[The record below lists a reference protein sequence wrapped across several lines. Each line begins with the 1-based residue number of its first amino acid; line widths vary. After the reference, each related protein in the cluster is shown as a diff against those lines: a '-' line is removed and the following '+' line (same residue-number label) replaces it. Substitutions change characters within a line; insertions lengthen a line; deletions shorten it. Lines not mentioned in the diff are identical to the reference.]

1 MVSARPTG
9 RAPGVADAWVSLKS
23 MAQEHDRGEPVPT
36 EQQEAVAA
44 HGQGALLVL
53 GAAGS
58 GRTEALARRLSR
70 LVSQGRRPLALSRSA
85 AAANRIRVRAE
96 ETIETS
102 YEELV
107 VHTHPVAAARILRE
121 HATEA
126 EIDPFF
132 ESLSPAERLAM
143 LLDRIDELPLRRHE
157 IRGNPAGLLARI
169 VDRIDALKS
178 AGVTAERF
186 RRWSD
191 EQAGGS
197 VAERDSAARERE
209 FAELY
214 EMHDSML
221 RAAGAMDEVDAVIEL
236 TRLLHERPALAEA
249 VSERF
254 PDLLVDEAEDACP
267 AERALIEALARGAET
282 TVISCDDEQG
292 RAPCGAASAWAR
304 EAFSPAELTLEPS
317 WRYGGDLIDAAHA
330 VVAPAMNRVAPSS
343 NGLRLTEHPRVTPSR
358 EGAAVAR
365 RAAGPPTRVRFWSG
379 INERAEAQAVA
390 RDIEAALAAGDVKME
405 HVCVAVPRGGGRARA
420 IAAALEERRVP
431 YRVTGPGAFFQR
443 PEVRDVIA
451 WLRLLADPTDAAAA
465 VRALSRPPVELRSVD
480 LARCTT
486 IARRR
491 KLDMVSALEAS
502 LESPQIPPEARDRI
516 REFLQL
522 HRAAAR
528 AMGEM
533 RADVF
538 VRRLIERIG
547 FRRHRLFAA
556 HPEAAERLRNL
567 SRLGE
572 LAAAWTRREPTGS
585 NRDFVRYLVAVSEAG
600 VPPLDE
606 PSEPTAD
613 AVRVMSLERAKGLE
627 FSRVYV
633 VGLHAGAVPGVAP
646 PGPPVLPT
654 GVGAGEPSH
663 EDEQRR
669 LLYVAM
675 TRARDEL
682 VLSRPASTEGGDA
695 RPSPFYEDARAVLDA
710 TEQEHGEELFGPAE
724 GLQATYRMIQDEVL
738 EEAWRAGGKLRE
750 PRLDTYVDVTRAVA
764 RFLELVKLAGLIQGS
779 SEEPAADALAA
790 INDLLD
796 HAISPEQRS
805 ALHDSGLD
813 AYLLDE
819 EGAAKRRR
827 ELIEQRDEPS
837 LEAFL
842 PRRGEG
848 LALSATDITLYR
860 TCPLKYKFA
869 RVFGIPQETTI
880 NQRFGIVIHQ
890 VLERFHGHQTA
901 AEGEAEAGTLEHLMA
916 LFAAAWRR
924 SGFGESDDELQF
936 REKAIDALH
945 RYHAREVAS
954 GSHPRWVERKFD
966 FRIGP
971 HHLRGRV
978 DRVDQLPSGGYEL
991 IDYKTGDPK
1000 PVRELESDVQLAIY
1014 RLAAREAWR
1023 LEGAA
1028 GSYWYVLADE
1038 KVAVGGSPDDL
1049 ERVEGVVL
1057 EVGEGILGQDFEPR
1071 PSPEICS
1078 WCDFRL
1084 ICPASEA

>member
-1 MVSARPTG
+1 MAEHR
-9 RAPGVADAWVSLKS
+9 DAEGFALS
-23 MAQEHDRGEPVPT
+23 EG
-36 EQQEAVAA
+36 QEAVVA
-44 HGQGALLVL
+44 HDDGALLVT
-53 GAAGS
+53 GIAGS
-58 GRTEALARRLSR
+58 GRTEALARRLAR
-70 LVSQGRRPLALSRSA
+70 LVGSGERALVLTRSGA
-85 AAANRIRVRAE
+85 TARRIRRRAE
-96 ETIETS
+96 ETIDAAF
-102 YEELV
+102 EELV
-107 VHTHPVAAARILRE
+107 VHTHPAAAARLLRE

-126 EIDPFF
+126 EIDPFL
-132 ESLSPAERLAM
+132 ESLSAPERLAM
-143 LLDRIDELPLRRHE
+143 LLERVDELPLRRHE

-186 RRWSD
+186 REWAEGQQGSTPSD
-191 EQAGGS
+191 RE
-197 VAERDSAARERE
+197 SAARERE
-209 FAELY
+209 FAEIFEL
-214 EMHDSML
+214 HNSML
-221 RAAGAMDEVDAVIEL
+221 REAGAMDDADAVLEL
-236 TRLLHERPALAEA
+236 TRLLGERPALAEA
-249 VSERF
+249 VSDRF
-254 PDLLVDEAEDACP
+254 PHLIVDEAEDACP
-267 AERALIEALARGAET
+267 AERSLIEALVAGARTA
-282 TVISCDDEQG
+282 VISCDDEQA
-292 RAPCGAASAWAR
+292 RAHCAPASAWVRTAL
-304 EAFSPAELTLEPS
+304 APAEIALDPS
-317 WRYGGDLIDAAHA
+317 WRYGGDLLDAAYA
-330 VVAPAMNRVAPSS
+330 VVAPAER
-343 NGLRLTEHPRVTPSR
+343 GTEPP
-358 EGAAVAR
+358 R
-365 RAAGPPTRVRFWSG
+365 RAAGPPTRVRFWCG
-379 INERAEAQAVA
+379 TNERAEAQAVA

-405 HVCVAVPRGGGRARA
+405 EICVAVPPAAGRARA

-431 YRVTGPGAFFQR
+431 YRLTGPGAFFQR

-585 NRDFVRYLVAVSEAG
+585 NRDFVRYLAAISEAG
-600 VPPLDE
+600 LMRGGAGEAEELPVGTMVQ
-606 PSEPTAD
+606 PSEPTAG
-613 AVRVMSLERAKGLE
+613 AVRVMPLERVKGLE
-627 FSRVYV
+627 FARVYV
-633 VGLHAGAVPGVAP
+633 VGLDAGAQ
-646 PGPPVLPT
+646 PGPAPA
-654 GVGAGEPSH
+654 GATQVPPALTAAAPSH
-663 EDEQRR
+663 EDESRR
-669 LLYVAM
+669 LLYGAM
-675 TRARDEL
+675 TRATEEL
-682 VLSRPASTEGGDA
+682 VLSRPAATEAGEA
-695 RPSPFYEDARAVLDA
+695 RPSPFYDDARAVLDSS
-710 TEQEHGEELFGPAE
+710 EQEHGEELFGPAE

-779 SEEPAADALAA
+779 AQEPVADSLAA
-790 INDLLD
+790 INDLLE

-805 ALHDSGLD
+805 ALADSGLD

-827 ELIEQRDEPS
+827 ELIAQRDEPS

-848 LALSATDITLYR
+848 LALSATDIELYR

-890 VLERFHGHQTA
+890 VLERFHGPQSTA
-901 AEGEAEAGTLEHLMA
+901 SSDAPSESDPGSLQRLMG

-936 REKAIDALH
+936 RERAIEALH

-1000 PVRELESDVQLAIY
+1000 PPRELESDVQLAIY

>member
-1 MVSARPTG
+1 MGESRDRV
-9 RAPGVADAWVSLKS
+9 APGLS
-23 MAQEHDRGEPVPT
+23 
-36 EQQEAVAA
+36 EQQERVIDHEA
-44 HGQGALLVL
+44 GTLLVL
-53 GAAGS
+53 GTPGT
-58 GRTEALARRLSR
+58 GRTEALARRLGR
-70 LVSQGRRPLALSRSA
+70 LVAAGERALVLTNSTA
-85 AAANRIRVRAE
+85 ATNRIRARAE
-96 ETIETS
+96 ETIEAPF
-102 YEELV
+102 EELV
-107 VHTHPVAAARILRE
+107 VHPHAAAAARLLRE

-126 EIDPFF
+126 GIDPFF

-143 LLDRIDELPLRRHE
+143 LLERLDELPLRRHE
-157 IRGNPAGLLARI
+157 IKGNPASLLAQI

-186 RRWSD
+186 ARWAD
-191 EQAGGS
+191 ERGGATRS
-197 VAERDSAARERE
+197 QRDSAARERE
-209 FAELY
+209 FAEIY
-214 EMHDSML
+214 ELHDAML
-221 RAAGAMDEVDAVIEL
+221 RSAGAMDAIDGVLEL
-236 TRLLHERPALAEA
+236 TRLLADRPALAEA
-249 VSERF
+249 ISRRL
-254 PDLLVDEAEDACP
+254 PHLLVDEAEDACP
-267 AERALIEALARGAET
+267 AERSLVEALAGGAET
-282 TVISCDDEQG
+282 TVISCDDEQA
-292 RAPCGAASAWAR
+292 RAPCGPASAWAR
-304 EAFSPAELTLEPS
+304 RTLSPQEIALEPA
-317 WRYGGDLIDAAHA
+317 WRYGGDLLDAGHA
-330 VVAPAMNRVAPSS
+330 VVAQAER
-343 NGLRLTEHPRVTPSR
+343 
-358 EGAAVAR
+358 GAELSR
-365 RAAGPPTRVRFWSG
+365 RAAGPSTRVRFWVG
-379 INERAEAQAVA
+379 TNERAEAQAVA
-390 RDIEAALAAGDVKME
+390 RDIETALADGDVKME
-405 HVCVAVPRGGGRARA
+405 EIGVAVPSGGGRARA

-431 YRVTGPGAFFQR
+431 YRLTGPGAFFQR

-528 AMGEM
+528 AMAELK
-533 RADVF
+533 ADVF

-572 LAAAWTRREPTGS
+572 LAAAWSRREPNAS

-600 VPPLDE
+600 VGPVE
-606 PSEPTAD
+606 PSEPMAD
-613 AVRVMSLERAKGLE
+613 AVRVMSLGRTKGLE

-633 VGLHAGAVPGVAP
+633 VGLHAGALPGGSPA
-646 PGPPVLPT
+646 GPPIVPSEVS
-654 GVGAGEPSH
+654 GGAPSH
-663 EDEQRR
+663 EDESRR
-669 LLYVAM
+669 LLYIAM

-682 VLSRPASTEGGDA
+682 VLSRPAATDAGSA

-710 TEQEHGEELFGPAE
+710 GEQEHGEELFGPAE

-779 SEEPAADALAA
+779 TEEPVADSLGA
-790 INDLLD
+790 INDLLE

-805 ALHDSGLD
+805 ALRDSGLD

-827 ELIEQRDEPS
+827 ELIAQRDEPS

-848 LALSATDITLYR
+848 LALSATDIELYR

-890 VLERFHGHQTA
+890 VLERYHAQQA
-901 AEGEAEAGTLEHLMA
+901 SGEADAGSLERLMA

-924 SGFGESDDELQF
+924 AGFGESDDELQF
-936 REKAIDALH
+936 REKAIEALR

-954 GSHPRWVERKFD
+954 GSQPRWVERKFD

-978 DRVDQLPSGGYEL
+978 DRVDQLPGGGYEL

-1000 PVRELESDVQLAIY
+1000 RPRELESDVQLAIY

-1057 EVGEGILGQDFEPR
+1057 EVGEGILGQDFEPK

>member
-1 MVSARPTG
+1 MADESDLG
-9 RAPGVADAWVSLKS
+9 GPGL
-23 MAQEHDRGEPVPT
+23 T
-36 EQQEAVAA
+36 EQQRAVV
-44 HGQGALLVL
+44 HHESGPLLVL

-58 GRTEALARRLSR
+58 GRTEALARRLGR
-70 LVSQGRRPLALSRSA
+70 LVGEGGRPLVLSRSA
-85 AAANRIRVRAE
+85 AAANRIGQRAE
-96 ETIETS
+96 ETIDVP

-126 EIDPFF
+126 GLDPFF

-186 RRWSD
+186 RRWS
-191 EQAGGS
+191 EQLAGGS
-197 VAERDSAARERE
+197 QSERDSAARERE

-221 RAAGAMDEVDAVIEL
+221 RAAGAMDDIDAVIEL
-236 TRLLHERPALAEA
+236 TKLLGERPVLAES
-249 VSERF
+249 VSAPS

-267 AERALIEALARGAET
+267 AERSLIEALAAGAET
-282 TVISCDDEQG
+282 TVIACDDEQA
-292 RAPCGAASAWAR
+292 RAACGAASAWAR
-304 EAFSPAELTLEPS
+304 QALSPDEVTLEPS
-317 WRYGGDLIDAAHA
+317 WRYGGDLLDAAHA
-330 VVAPAMNRVAPSS
+330 VVAQSERTAGVD
-343 NGLRLTEHPRVTPSR
+343 
-358 EGAAVAR
+358 R
-365 RAAGPPTRVRFWSG
+365 RAAGPPTRVRFWCG
-379 INERAEAQAVA
+379 TNERAEAQAVA
-390 RDIEAALAAGDVKME
+390 RDIETALAAGEVKME
-405 HVCVAVPRGGGRARA
+405 EVCVAVPSGGGRARG

-431 YRVTGPGAFFQR
+431 YRLTGPGAFFQR

-465 VRALSRPPVELRSVD
+465 IRALSRPPVELRSVD

-547 FRRHRLFAA
+547 FRRLRLFAA

-600 VPPLDE
+600 VAPVDE
-606 PSEPTAD
+606 PGEPMAD
-613 AVRVMSLERAKGLE
+613 AVRVMPLERTKGLE

-633 VGLHAGAVPGVAP
+633 VGLHAGAVPGAEP
-646 PGPPVLPT
+646 PGPSVVPT
-654 GVGAGEPSH
+654 GVGGGGPSH

-682 VLSRPASTEGGDA
+682 VLSRPAATEA
-695 RPSPFYEDARAVLDA
+695 RAVRPSPFYEDARAVLDA
-710 TEQEHGEELFGPAE
+710 SEQEQGEELFGPAE

-764 RFLELVKLAGLIQGS
+764 RFLELVKLAGLIQGTGQ
-779 SEEPAADALAA
+779 EPVGESLAA

-796 HAISPEQRS
+796 HSISSEQRS

-890 VLERFHGHQTA
+890 VLERFHGSPSADTSTPA
-901 AEGEAEAGTLEHLMA
+901 GSSEGEGDPGSLQRLMA
-916 LFAAAWRR
+916 LFASAWRR

-936 REKAIDALH
+936 REKAIEALH

-978 DRVDQLPSGGYEL
+978 DRVDQLPSGSYEL

-1000 PVRELESDVQLAIY
+1000 PARELESDVQLAIY

-1049 ERVEGVVL
+1049 ERVESVVI

>member
-1 MVSARPTG
+1 
-9 RAPGVADAWVSLKS
+9 VADAWVSLES
-23 MAQEHDRGEPVPT
+23 MAERHEREGPRLT
-36 EQQEAVAA
+36 EQQEAVVA
-44 HGQGALLVL
+44 HEQGALLVL

-70 LVSQGRRPLALSRSA
+70 LVSDGRRPLVLSRST
-85 AAANRIRVRAE
+85 AAANRIRRRAE
-96 ETIETS
+96 ETIETP

-107 VHTHPVAAARILRE
+107 VHTHPAAAARILRE

-126 EIDPFF
+126 ELDPFF

-186 RRWSD
+186 GRWS
-191 EQAGGS
+191 EQQAGGS
-197 VAERDSAARERE
+197 QSERDSAARERE

-214 EMHDSML
+214 ELHDSML
-221 RAAGAMDEVDAVIEL
+221 RAAGAMDDTDAVIEL
-236 TRLLHERPALAEA
+236 TRLLDERPELAEA
-249 VSERF
+249 VSARF
-254 PDLLVDEAEDACP
+254 PDLMVDETEDACP
-267 AERALIEALARGAET
+267 AERSLIEALARGAET
-282 TVISCDDEQG
+282 AVLSCDDEQA
-292 RAPCGAASAWAR
+292 RAPCRAASAWTR
-304 EAFSPAELTLEPS
+304 QAFTPQELTLEPS
-317 WRYGGDLIDAAHA
+317 WRYGGDLLDAAHA
-330 VVAPAMNRVAPSS
+330 VVAPAER
-343 NGLRLTEHPRVTPSR
+343 
-358 EGAAVAR
+358 GAEVGR
-365 RAAGPPTRVRFWSG
+365 RAAGPATRVRFWRG
-379 INERAEAQAVA
+379 TNERAEAQAVA
-390 RDIEAALAAGDVKME
+390 RDIETALAAGEVKME
-405 HVCVAVPRGGGRARA
+405 DVCVAVPRGGGRARA

-431 YRVTGPGAFFQR
+431 YRMTGPGAFFQR
-443 PEVRDVIA
+443 PEIRDVIA

-600 VPPLDE
+600 VPPVDE
-606 PSEPTAD
+606 PTEPTAE
-613 AVRVMSLERAKGLE
+613 AVRVMPLERTKGLE
-627 FSRVYV
+627 FSRVYI
-633 VGLHAGAVPGVAP
+633 VGLHAGAMPGAEP
-646 PGPPVLPT
+646 AGPPVVPA
-654 GVGAGEPSH
+654 GVGAGGPSH

-675 TRARDEL
+675 TRAADEL
-682 VLSRPASTEGGDA
+682 VLSRPAATEAGNA
-695 RPSPFYEDARAVLDA
+695 RPSPLYEDARAVLGA
-710 TEQEHGEELFGPAE
+710 SEEEQGEELFGPAE

-779 SEEPAADALAA
+779 SEEPVTDALAA
-790 INDLLD
+790 INDLLE

-805 ALHDSGLD
+805 ALRDSALD

-848 LALSATDITLYR
+848 LALSATDIALYR

-890 VLERFHGHQTA
+890 VLERFHGQPSSTA
-901 AEGEAEAGTLEHLMA
+901 PTNTGAGSTETEAEAGSLQQLMG
-916 LFAAAWRR
+916 LFATAWRR

-936 REKAIDALH
+936 REKAIEALH

-1000 PVRELESDVQLAIY
+1000 PARELESDVQLAIY

>member
-1 MVSARPTG
+1 MGEQRDHG
-9 RAPGVADAWVSLKS
+9 APGLS
-23 MAQEHDRGEPVPT
+23 EG
-36 EQQEAVAA
+36 QEAVVV
-44 HGQGALLVL
+44 HDGGALLVL

-58 GRTEALARRLSR
+58 GRTEALARRLGR
-70 LVSQGRRPLALSRSA
+70 LVGEGRRGLAMTRSVA
-85 AAANRIRVRAE
+85 TANRIRTRAE
-96 ETIETS
+96 ETIETAF
-102 YEELV
+102 EELV
-107 VHTHPVAAARILRE
+107 VHTHPVAAARLLRE

-126 EIDPFF
+126 ELDPFF

-169 VDRIDALKS
+169 VGRIDALKS
-178 AGVTAERF
+178 AGVTGERF
-186 RRWSD
+186 RQWSE
-191 EQAGGS
+191 EQAGGTRS
-197 VAERDSAARERE
+197 ERDSAARERE
-209 FAELY
+209 FAEIY
-214 EMHDSML
+214 ELHDSML
-221 RAAGAMDEVDAVIEL
+221 RSAGAMDDIDGVLEL
-236 TRLLHERPALAEA
+236 TRLLGERPALADA

-254 PDLLVDEAEDACP
+254 PHLIVDELEDACP
-267 AERALIEALARGAET
+267 AERSLIDALARGAET
-282 TVISCDDEQG
+282 AVLSCDDEQA

-304 EAFSPAELTLEPS
+304 QTLAPREITLDPA
-317 WRYGGDLIDAAHA
+317 WRYGGDLLDAAHA
-330 VVAPAMNRVAPSS
+330 VVAPAER
-343 NGLRLTEHPRVTPSR
+343 
-358 EGAAVAR
+358 GAAVSR
-365 RAAGPPTRVRFWSG
+365 RAAGPATRVRFWCG
-379 INERAEAQAVA
+379 TNERAEAQAVA
-390 RDIEAALAAGDVKME
+390 RDIEAALAAGVVKLE
-405 HVCVAVPRGGGRARA
+405 EVCVAVPRGGGRARG

-431 YRVTGPGAFFQR
+431 YRLTGPGAFFQR

-600 VPPLDE
+600 VAPVDE
-606 PSEPTAD
+606 PGEPMAD
-613 AVRVMSLERAKGLE
+613 AVRVMSLERTKGLE

-633 VGLHAGAVPGVAP
+633 VGLHAGAVPGSAP
-646 PGPPVLPT
+646 AGPPVVPPA
-654 GVGAGEPSH
+654 VGGGGPSH
-663 EDEQRR
+663 EDEARR

-675 TRARDEL
+675 TRATEEL
-682 VLSRPASTEGGDA
+682 VLSRPAATEAGA
-695 RPSPFYEDARAVLDA
+695 TRPSSFYEDARAVLGA
-710 TEQEHGEELFGPAE
+710 EEQEQGEELFGPAE

-779 SEEPAADALAA
+779 TEEPVADSLAA
-790 INDLLD
+790 INDLLEQ
-796 HAISPEQRS
+796 AISPEQRT
-805 ALHDSGLD
+805 ALRDSGLD

-827 ELIEQRDEPS
+827 ELIAQRDEPS

-848 LALSATDITLYR
+848 LALSATDIELYR

-890 VLERFHGHQTA
+890 VLERFHGQQA
-901 AEGEAEAGTLEHLMA
+901 AGEAEAGSLERLMA
-916 LFAAAWRR
+916 LFGAAWRR

-936 REKAIDALH
+936 REKAIEALH

-978 DRVDQLPSGGYEL
+978 DRVDQLPGGGYEL

-1000 PVRELESDVQLAIY
+1000 PPRELESDVQLAIY

-1049 ERVEGVVL
+1049 ERVESVVL

>member
-1 MVSARPTG
+1 MGVSRDQV
-9 RAPGVADAWVSLKS
+9 APGLS
-23 MAQEHDRGEPVPT
+23 
-36 EQQEAVAA
+36 EQQERVIS
-44 HGQGALLVL
+44 HNSGALLVL
-53 GAAGS
+53 GVAGS
-58 GRTEALARRLSR
+58 GRTEALARRLGR
-70 LVSQGRRPLALSRSA
+70 LVTEGEGALVLTSSTA
-85 AAANRIRVRAE
+85 AASRIRTRAE
-96 ETIETS
+96 ETIES
-102 YEELV
+102 PYEELA
-107 VHTHPVAAARILRE
+107 VHTHPAAAARLLRE

-126 EIDPFF
+126 ELDPFF

-157 IRGNPAGLLARI
+157 IRGDPAGLLARI

-186 RRWSD
+186 RRWAE

-197 VAERDSAARERE
+197 QSERDSAARERE

-214 EMHDSML
+214 EMHDAML
-221 RAAGAMDEVDAVIEL
+221 RSAGAMDDIDAVIEL
-236 TRLLHERPALAEA
+236 TKLLGERPALADA
-249 VSERF
+249 VSARF
-254 PDLLVDEAEDACP
+254 PDLMVDEAEDACP
-267 AERALIEALARGAET
+267 AERSLIDALAGGAET
-282 TVISCDDEQG
+282 TVISCDDEQA

-304 EAFSPAELTLEPS
+304 QAFSPAEVTLEPS
-317 WRYGGDLIDAAHA
+317 WRYGGDLLDASHA
-330 VVAPAMNRVAPSS
+330 VVAQAER
-343 NGLRLTEHPRVTPSR
+343 GTE
-358 EGAAVAR
+358 VAR
-365 RAAGPPTRVRFWSG
+365 RAAGPATRVRFWCG
-379 INERAEAQAVA
+379 TNERAEAQAVA
-390 RDIEAALAAGDVKME
+390 RDIEAGLAAGEVKME
-405 HVCVAVPRGGGRARA
+405 EVCVAVPRGGGRARA
-420 IAAALEERRVP
+420 VAAALEERRVP
-431 YRVTGPGAFFQR
+431 YRLTGPGAFFQR

-538 VRRLIERIG
+538 VRRLVERIG

-572 LAAAWTRREPTGS
+572 LAEAWTRREPGGS

-600 VPPLDE
+600 VAPVDE
-606 PSEPTAD
+606 PSEPMAD
-613 AVRVMSLERAKGLE
+613 AVRVMPFERTKGLE
-627 FSRVYV
+627 FARVYV
-633 VGLHAGAVPGVAP
+633 VGLHAGAVPGAVPA
-646 PGPPVLPT
+646 GPPAVPT
-654 GVGAGEPSH
+654 GVRGATPSH
-663 EDEQRR
+663 EEESRR

-675 TRARDEL
+675 TRATEDL
-682 VLSRPASTEGGDA
+682 VLARPAATDAGDA
-695 RPSPFYEDARAVLDA
+695 RPSPFYEDARAVLGA
-710 TEQEHGEELFGPAE
+710 PAQEHGEELFGPAE

-750 PRLDTYVDVTRAVA
+750 PRLDTYLDVTRAVA

-779 SEEPAADALAA
+779 SEEPVSDSLAA
-790 INDLLD
+790 INDLLE
-796 HAISPEQRS
+796 HAVSPGQRR
-805 ALHDSGLD
+805 ALRDSGLD
-813 AYLLDE
+813 ACLMDE

-827 ELIEQRDEPS
+827 ELIAKRDEPS
-837 LEAFL
+837 LESFL
-842 PRRGEG
+842 PRRGDG
-848 LALSATDITLYR
+848 LALSATDIELYR

-880 NQRFGIVIHQ
+880 NQRFGILVHQ
-890 VLERFHGHQTA
+890 VLERFHGQQKGGDA
-901 AEGEAEAGTLEHLMA
+901 DAGSLERLMS
-916 LFAAAWRR
+916 LFGAAWRR

-936 REKAIDALH
+936 REKAIDSLR

-978 DRVDQLPSGGYEL
+978 DRVDELPGGGYEL

-1000 PVRELESDVQLAIY
+1000 PQRELESDVQLAIY

-1057 EVGEGILGQDFEPR
+1057 EVGEGILGQDFEPT

>member
-1 MVSARPTG
+1 MGDER
-9 RAPGVADAWVSLKS
+9 
-23 MAQEHDRGEPVPT
+23 EHGFPRLT
-36 EQQEAVAA
+36 EGQEAVVE
-44 HGQGALLVL
+44 HSDGALLVL
-53 GAAGS
+53 GVAGS
-58 GRTEALARRLSR
+58 GRTEAVARRLVR
-70 LVSQGRRPLALSRSA
+70 LVGDGDRALVLTRSVA
-85 AAANRIRVRAE
+85 AARRIKTRAE
-96 ETIETS
+96 TTIDS
-102 YEELV
+102 AYEELV
-107 VHTHPVAAARILRE
+107 VHTHPVAAARLLRE

-126 EIDPFF
+126 EVDPFF
-132 ESLSPAERLAM
+132 ELLSPAERLAM

-186 RRWSD
+186 GRWAE

-197 VAERDSAARERE
+197 RSERDSAARERE
-209 FAELY
+209 FAEIY
-214 EMHDSML
+214 ELHDSML
-221 RAAGAMDEVDAVIEL
+221 RTAGAMDDIDAVLEL
-236 TRLLHERPALAEA
+236 TRLLAERPALAGGIA
-249 VSERF
+249 ERF
-254 PDLLVDEAEDACP
+254 PHLMVDELEDACP
-267 AERALIEALARGAET
+267 AERALIEALARASASA
-282 TVISCDDEQG
+282 VLSCDDEQG
-292 RAPCGAASAWAR
+292 RGPCDAASAWAR
-304 EAFSPAELTLEPS
+304 QALEAREVALEPT
-317 WRYGGDLIDAAHA
+317 WRYGGDLLDAAHA
-330 VVAPAMNRVAPSS
+330 VVAPVAR
-343 NGLRLTEHPRVTPSR
+343 GEI
-358 EGAAVAR
+358 AR

-390 RDIEAALAAGDVKME
+390 RDIEAALAAGEVKMDE
-405 HVCVAVPRGGGRARA
+405 ICVAMPRGGPARA
-420 IAAALEERRVP
+420 VAAALEERRVP
-431 YRVTGPGAFFQR
+431 YRLSGPGAFFQR

-572 LAAAWTRREPTGS
+572 LAEAWMRREPGAS

-600 VPPLDE
+600 VAPVEEQNE
-606 PSEPTAD
+606 PIAE
-613 AVRVMSLERAKGLE
+613 AVRVMPFERTKGLE
-627 FSRVYV
+627 FTRVYV
-633 VGLHAGAVPGVAP
+633 VGLHAGAMPGSAP
-646 PGPPVLPT
+646 AGPPAVPT
-654 GVGAGEPSH
+654 GVGGPTPSH
-663 EDEQRR
+663 DEESRR

-675 TRARDEL
+675 TRATQDL
-682 VLSRPASTEGGDA
+682 VLARPAATEAGEA

-710 TEQEHGEELFGPAE
+710 SEQEHGEELFGPAE

-750 PRLDTYVDVTRAVA
+750 PRLDTYVDVNRAVA

-779 SEEPAADALAA
+779 SEEPVSDSLAVV
-790 INDLLD
+790 NDLLEQ
-796 HAISPEQRS
+796 AISSEQRA
-805 ALHDSGLD
+805 ALRGSGLD

-827 ELIEQRDEPS
+827 ELIAKRDEPS

-848 LALSATDITLYR
+848 LALSATDIELYR

-890 VLERFHGHQTA
+890 VLERFHGQQK
-901 AEGEAEAGTLEHLMA
+901 GGDPNAGTLERLMG
-916 LFAAAWRR
+916 LFAVAWRR

-936 REKAIDALH
+936 REKAIESLH

-954 GSHPRWVERKFD
+954 GSQPRWVERKFD

-978 DRVDQLPSGGYEL
+978 DRVDELPSGGYEL

-1000 PVRELESDVQLAIY
+1000 PPRELESDVQLAIY

>member
-1 MVSARPTG
+1 MGDTHDHGV
-9 RAPGVADAWVSLKS
+9 PGL
-23 MAQEHDRGEPVPT
+23 T
-36 EQQEAVAA
+36 EQQEAVVA
-44 HGQGALLVL
+44 HDGGALLVL

-58 GRTEALARRLSR
+58 GRTEALARRLGR
-70 LVSQGRRPLALSRSA
+70 LVSERSRPLVVTRSVA
-85 AAANRIRVRAE
+85 SANRIRSRAE
-96 ETIETS
+96 EAIETA

-107 VHTHPVAAARILRE
+107 VHTHPAAAARLLRE

-126 EIDPFF
+126 GLDPFF

-143 LLDRIDELPLRRHE
+143 LLDRLDELPLRRHE

-186 RRWSD
+186 RRWSE
-191 EQAGGS
+191 EQAGGTQS
-197 VAERDSAARERE
+197 ERDSAARERE
-209 FAELY
+209 FAEIY
-214 EMHDSML
+214 ELHDSML
-221 RAAGAMDEVDAVIEL
+221 RAAGSMDDTDGVLEL
-236 TRLLHERPALAEA
+236 TRLLGERPALAEA
-249 VSERF
+249 VSKRF
-254 PDLLVDEAEDACP
+254 PHLMVDEAEDACP
-267 AERALIEALARGAET
+267 AERSLIEALARGAES
-282 TVISCDDEQG
+282 TVLSCDDEQAQ
-292 RAPCGAASAWAR
+292 APCGAASAWAR
-304 EAFSPAELTLEPS
+304 QALTPRELILEPS
-317 WRYGGDLIDAAHA
+317 WRYGGDLLDAAHA
-330 VVAPAMNRVAPSS
+330 VVAQAER
-343 NGLRLTEHPRVTPSR
+343 
-358 EGAAVAR
+358 GAEVER
-365 RAAGPPTRVRFWSG
+365 RAAGPATRVRFWCG
-379 INERAEAQAVA
+379 ANERAEAQAVA
-390 RDIEAALAAGDVKME
+390 RDIESALAAGEVKME
-405 HVCVAVPRGGGRARA
+405 EVCVAVPRGGGRARA

-431 YRVTGPGAFFQR
+431 YRLTGPGAFFQR

-572 LAAAWTRREPTGS
+572 LAAEWTRREPTGS

-600 VPPLDE
+600 VAPVEE
-606 PSEPTAD
+606 PVEPMAE
-613 AVRVMSLERAKGLE
+613 AVRVMQLERTKGLE

-633 VGLHAGAVPGVAP
+633 VGLHAGAVPGSPPAGPAAVP
-646 PGPPVLPT
+646 PG
-654 GVGAGEPSH
+654 AGGGGPSH
-663 EDEQRR
+663 EDESRR
-669 LLYVAM
+669 LLYVTM

-682 VLSRPASTEGGDA
+682 VMSRPAAIEGGNA
-695 RPSPFYEDARAVLDA
+695 RPSPLYEDARAVLDA
-710 TEQEHGEELFGPAE
+710 GEQEQGEELFGPAE

-738 EEAWRAGGKLRE
+738 EEAWKAGGKLRE

-779 SEEPAADALAA
+779 GEEPVSDALAA
-790 INDLLD
+790 TNDLLD

-805 ALHDSGLD
+805 ALHDSALD

-848 LALSATDITLYR
+848 LALSATDIGLYR

-890 VLERFHGHQTA
+890 VLERFHGQQA
-901 AEGEAEAGTLEHLMA
+901 ADEAGEADAGSLERLMA
-916 LFAAAWRR
+916 LFASAWRR

-936 REKAIDALH
+936 REKAIDALR

-978 DRVDQLPSGGYEL
+978 DRVDQLPGGGYEL

-1000 PVRELESDVQLAIY
+1000 PPRELESDVQLAIY

-1038 KVAVGGSPDDL
+1038 KVAVGASPDDL

>member
-1 MVSARPTG
+1 MVSTRPAGTG
-9 RAPGVADAWVSLKS
+9 LEVADAWVSLKS
-23 MAQEHDRGEPVPT
+23 MAEEHDRGGPGLT
-36 EQQEAVAA
+36 EQQEAVVA
-44 HGQGALLVL
+44 HEQGALLVL

-58 GRTEALARRLSR
+58 GRTEALARRLGR
-70 LVSQGRRPLALSRSA
+70 LVAEGRRPLVLSRSA
-85 AAANRIRVRAE
+85 AAVNRIRSRAE
-96 ETIETS
+96 ETIETP

-107 VHTHPVAAARILRE
+107 VHTHPAAAARILRE

-126 EIDPFF
+126 QLDPFF

-186 RRWSD
+186 RRWTE

-197 VAERDSAARERE
+197 QSERDSAARERE

-221 RAAGAMDEVDAVIEL
+221 RAAGAMDDIDAVIEL
-236 TRLLHERPALAEA
+236 TRLLEERPALAEA
-249 VSERF
+249 VSARF
-254 PDLLVDEAEDACP
+254 PDLMVDEAEDACP
-267 AERALIEALARGAET
+267 AERSLIEALVRGAET
-282 TVISCDDEQG
+282 AVISCDDEQA
-292 RAPCGAASAWAR
+292 RAPCGAASAWTR
-304 EAFSPAELTLEPS
+304 QAFSPEVVTLEPS
-317 WRYGGDLIDAAHA
+317 WRYGGDLLDASHA
-330 VVAPAMNRVAPSS
+330 VVAPAER
-343 NGLRLTEHPRVTPSR
+343 
-358 EGAAVAR
+358 GAEVGR
-365 RAAGPPTRVRFWSG
+365 RAAGPSTRIRFWVG
-379 INERAEAQAVA
+379 TNERAEAQAIA
-390 RDIEAALAAGDVKME
+390 RDIESALAAGEVKME
-405 HVCVAVPRGGGRARA
+405 EVCVAVPSGGGRARG

-431 YRVTGPGAFFQR
+431 YRVSGPGAFFQR
-443 PEVRDVIA
+443 SEVRDVIA

-465 VRALSRPPVELRSVD
+465 IRALSRPPVELRSVD

-600 VPPLDE
+600 VPPVDE

-613 AVRVMSLERAKGLE
+613 AVRVMPLERTKGLE
-627 FSRVYV
+627 FLRVYV
-633 VGLHAGAVPGVAP
+633 VGLHAGAVPGAEP
-646 PGPPVLPT
+646 TGPPVVPT
-654 GVGAGEPSH
+654 GVGAGGPSH
-663 EDEQRR
+663 EGEQRR

-682 VLSRPASTEGGDA
+682 VLSRPATTEAGNV
-695 RPSPFYEDARAVLDA
+695 RPSPLYEDARAVLDA
-710 TEQEHGEELFGPAE
+710 SEQEHGEELFGPAE

-890 VLERFHGHQTA
+890 VLERFHGQQAPGT
-901 AEGEAEAGTLEHLMA
+901 EEQAEAGSLERLMT

-936 REKAIDALH
+936 REKAIEALH

-1000 PVRELESDVQLAIY
+1000 PARELESDVQLAIY

>member
-1 MVSARPTG
+1 MGVSRDQV
-9 RAPGVADAWVSLKS
+9 APGLS
-23 MAQEHDRGEPVPT
+23 
-36 EQQEAVAA
+36 EQQERVIA
-44 HGQGALLVL
+44 HDSGALLVL

-58 GRTEALARRLSR
+58 GRTEALARRLGR
-70 LVSQGRRPLALSRSA
+70 LVAQGKRALVLTSSI
-85 AAANRIRVRAE
+85 AAANRIRTRAE
-96 ETIETS
+96 ETIETPF
-102 YEELV
+102 EELV
-107 VHTHPVAAARILRE
+107 VETHPAAAGRLLRE

-126 EIDPFF
+126 ELDPFF

-143 LLDRIDELPLRRHE
+143 LLDRLDELPLRRHE
-157 IRGNPAGLLARI
+157 IRGNPAGLLARL
-169 VDRIDALKS
+169 VERIDALKS

-186 RRWSD
+186 MEWA
-191 EQAGGS
+191 EAQGGDS
-197 VAERDSAARERE
+197 RPERDAAARERE
-209 FAELY
+209 FAEIY
-214 EMHDSML
+214 ELHDSML
-221 RAAGAMDEVDAVIEL
+221 RSAGAMDDIDGVLEL
-236 TRLLHERPALAEA
+236 TRLLGERPALAEA
-249 VSERF
+249 ISTRF
-254 PDLLVDEAEDACP
+254 PHLVVDEAEDACL
-267 AERALIEALARGAET
+267 AERALIEALARSAES
-282 TVISCDDEQG
+282 TVISCDDEQA
-292 RAPCGAASAWAR
+292 RARCVTASAWAGR
-304 EAFSPAELTLEPS
+304 ALAAEEVALEPA
-317 WRYGGDLIDAAHA
+317 WRYGGDLLDAAHA
-330 VVAPAMNRVAPSS
+330 VVAPA
-343 NGLRLTEHPRVTPSR
+343 GG
-358 EGAAVAR
+358 GAEVPR
-365 RAAGPPTRVRFWSG
+365 RAAGPSTRVRFWCG
-379 INERAEAQAVA
+379 TNERAEAQAVA
-390 RDIEAALAAGDVKME
+390 RDIETALAAGEVKAGE
-405 HVCVAVPRGGGRARA
+405 VCVAVPRGDGRGRA
-420 IAAALEERRVP
+420 IAAAFEERRVP
-431 YRVTGPGAFFQR
+431 YRMTGPGAFFQR

-480 LARCTT
+480 LARVTT

-516 REFLQL
+516 REFLHL

-533 RADVF
+533 KADVF

-572 LAAAWTRREPTGS
+572 LAAAWTRREPNGS

-600 VPPLDE
+600 VAPVE
-606 PSEPTAD
+606 GPSEPMAD
-613 AVRVMSLERAKGLE
+613 AVRVMSLERTKGLE

-633 VGLHAGAVPGVAP
+633 LGLHAGALPGVAP
-646 PGPPVLPT
+646 PGPPIVPT
-654 GVGAGEPSH
+654 ELAGVAPTH
-663 EDEQRR
+663 EDESRR
-669 LLYVAM
+669 LLYIAM
-675 TRARDEL
+675 TRARDDL
-682 VLSRPASTEGGDA
+682 VLSRPATIDAGNA

-710 TEQEHGEELFGPAE
+710 SEQEHGEELFGPAE

-779 SEEPAADALAA
+779 AQEPVNDSLAA
-790 INDLLD
+790 INDLLEQ
-796 HAISPEQRS
+796 AISPEQRS
-805 ALHDSGLD
+805 ALRDSGLD

-827 ELIEQRDEPS
+827 ELIAQRDEPS

-848 LALSATDITLYR
+848 LALSATDIELYR

-890 VLERFHGHQTA
+890 VLERFHGQQA
-901 AEGEAEAGTLEHLMA
+901 SGEENAGSLERLMA

-924 SGFGESDDELQF
+924 AGFGESDDELQF
-936 REKAIDALH
+936 REKAIEALK

-954 GSHPRWVERKFD
+954 GSSPRWVERKFD

-978 DRVDQLPSGGYEL
+978 DRVDELPGGGYEL

-1000 PVRELESDVQLAIY
+1000 PPRELVSDVQLAIY

-1049 ERVEGVVL
+1049 ERVESVVL
-1057 EVGEGILGQDFEPR
+1057 EVGEGILGQDFEPK

>member
-1 MVSARPTG
+1 MGVSRDQV
-9 RAPGVADAWVSLKS
+9 APGLS
-23 MAQEHDRGEPVPT
+23 
-36 EQQEAVAA
+36 EQQERVIA
-44 HGQGALLVL
+44 HDAGALLVL
-53 GAAGS
+53 GAAGT
-58 GRTEALARRLSR
+58 GRTEALARRLGR
-70 LVSQGRRPLALSRSA
+70 LVTEGERALVLSSSA
-85 AAANRIRVRAE
+85 AAANRIRARAE
-96 ETIETS
+96 ETIDAAF
-102 YEELV
+102 EELV
-107 VHTHPVAAARILRE
+107 VHTHPAAAARLLRE

-126 EIDPFF
+126 GIDPFF
-132 ESLSPAERLAM
+132 ESLNPAERLAM
-143 LLDRIDELPLRRHE
+143 LLERLDELPLRRHE
-157 IRGNPAGLLARI
+157 IRGNPAGLLAGI

-186 RRWSD
+186 ARWAD
-191 EQAGGS
+191 EQAGAS
-197 VAERDSAARERE
+197 RSERDSAARERE
-209 FAELY
+209 FAEIY
-214 EMHDSML
+214 ELHDSML
-221 RAAGAMDEVDAVIEL
+221 RSAGAMDDIDGVIEL
-236 TRLLHERPALAEA
+236 TRLLGERPALAETIA
-249 VSERF
+249 GRF
-254 PDLLVDEAEDACP
+254 PHLLVDEAEDACS
-267 AERALIEALARGAET
+267 AERSLIEALARGAQT
-282 TVISCDDEQG
+282 AVISCDDEQA
-292 RAPCGAASAWAR
+292 RARCDAASAWAR
-304 EAFSPAELTLEPS
+304 RALSPEEISLEPA
-317 WRYGGDLIDAAHA
+317 WRYGGDLLDAAHA
-330 VVAPAMNRVAPSS
+330 VVAPAER
-343 NGLRLTEHPRVTPSR
+343 
-358 EGAAVAR
+358 GAEVPR
-365 RAAGPPTRVRFWSG
+365 RAAGPSTRVSFWVG
-379 INERAEAQAVA
+379 TNERAEAQAVA
-390 RDIEAALAAGDVKME
+390 RDIETALADGEVKLE
-405 HVCVAVPRGGGRARA
+405 EICVAVPPGGGRSRA

-431 YRVTGPGAFFQR
+431 YRLTGPGAFFQR

-465 VRALSRPPVELRSVD
+465 VRALTRPPVELRSVD

-572 LAAAWTRREPTGS
+572 LAADWVRREPTGS

-600 VPPLDE
+600 VAPVDE
-606 PSEPTAD
+606 QSAPMAD
-613 AVRVMSLERAKGLE
+613 AVRVMPLERAKGFE

-633 VGLHAGAVPGVAP
+633 VGLQAGAVPGTAP
-646 PGPPVLPT
+646 AGPPMVPAEIGGT
-654 GVGAGEPSH
+654 RPPH
-663 EDEQRR
+663 EVEARR
-669 LLYVAM
+669 LLYMAM
-675 TRARDEL
+675 TRATDEL
-682 VLSRPASTEGGDA
+682 VLSRPAATESGNA

-710 TEQEHGEELFGPAE
+710 AEQEQGEELFGPAE
-724 GLQATYRMIQDEVL
+724 GMQATYRMIQDEVL
-738 EEAWRAGGKLRE
+738 EEAWSAGGKLRE

-779 SEEPAADALAA
+779 QEEPVADSLAVV
-790 INDLLD
+790 NDLLEQ
-796 HAISPEQRS
+796 AISSEQRA
-805 ALHDSGLD
+805 ALRDSGLD

-827 ELIEQRDEPS
+827 ELIAKRDEPS

-848 LALSATDITLYR
+848 LALSATDIELYR

-890 VLERFHGHQTA
+890 VLERFHAQQA
-901 AEGEAEAGTLEHLMA
+901 AGEADAGSLERLMG

-936 REKAIDALH
+936 REKAIEALH

-954 GSHPRWVERKFD
+954 GSQPRWVERKFD

-1000 PVRELESDVQLAIY
+1000 PQQELETDVQLAIY

-1049 ERVEGVVL
+1049 ERVERVVL

>member
-1 MVSARPTG
+1 MAERHDHG
-9 RAPGVADAWVSLKS
+9 EPGLSEQQAAVVA
-23 MAQEHDRGEPVPT
+23 HDRGS
-36 EQQEAVAA
+36 
-44 HGQGALLVL
+44 LLVL

-58 GRTEALARRLSR
+58 GRTEALARRLAR
-70 LVSQGRRPLALSRSA
+70 LVGEGDRPLALTRSI
-85 AAANRIRVRAE
+85 AAANRIRARAE
-96 ETIETS
+96 ETIETA

-107 VHTHPVAAARILRE
+107 VHTHPVAAARLLRE

-126 EIDPFF
+126 EVDPFF

-143 LLDRIDELPLRRHE
+143 LLERIDELPLRRHE

-169 VDRIDALKS
+169 IDRIDALKS
-178 AGVTAERF
+178 GGVTAERF
-186 RRWSD
+186 RRWSE
-191 EQAGGS
+191 EQAGES
-197 VAERDSAARERE
+197 QSERDSAARERE
-209 FAELY
+209 FAEVY
-214 EMHDSML
+214 ELHDEML
-221 RAAGAMDEVDAVIEL
+221 RAAGAMDDTDAVLEL
-236 TRLLHERPALAEA
+236 TKLLGERPALAEA
-249 VSERF
+249 VSTRF
-254 PDLLVDEAEDACP
+254 PHLIVDELEDACP
-267 AERALIEALARGAET
+267 AERALIEALARAAET
-282 TVISCDDEQG
+282 TVLSCDDDQA
-292 RAPCGAASAWAR
+292 RARCGAASAWAR
-304 EAFSPAELTLEPS
+304 QALDAAEVILEPS
-317 WRYGGDLIDAAHA
+317 WRYGGDLLDASHA
-330 VVAPAMNRVAPSS
+330 VVASS
-343 NGLRLTEHPRVTPSR
+343 ER
-358 EGAAVAR
+358 GAEVPR
-365 RAAGPPTRVRFWSG
+365 RAAGPPTRVRFWTG
-379 INERAEAQAVA
+379 TNERAEAQAVA
-390 RDIEAALAAGDVKME
+390 RDIEASLASGEVRIEK
-405 HVCVAVPRGGGRARA
+405 VCVAVPRGGGRSRA

-431 YRVTGPGAFFQR
+431 YRLTGPGAFFQR

-600 VPPLDE
+600 GLRGGSAGEAEESPIVMLDE
-606 PSEPTAD
+606 PGQPMAD
-613 AVRVMSLERAKGLE
+613 AVRVIPLERTKGLE

-633 VGLHAGAVPGVAP
+633 VGLHAGAVPGSAP
-646 PGPPVLPT
+646 AGTPVVPT
-654 GVGAGEPSH
+654 GVGGGGPSH
-663 EDEQRR
+663 EDEARR
-669 LLYVAM
+669 LLYTAM

-682 VLSRPASTEGGDA
+682 VLSRPATTEAGNA
-695 RPSPFYEDARAVLDA
+695 RPSPLYEDARAVLDA
-710 TEQEHGEELFGPAE
+710 TEEEQGEELFGPAE

-779 SEEPAADALAA
+779 TEEPVADSLAA
-790 INDLLD
+790 INDLLEQ
-796 HAISPEQRS
+796 AISAEQRS
-805 ALHDSGLD
+805 ALRDSGLD

-827 ELIEQRDEPS
+827 ELIAQRDEPS

-848 LALSATDITLYR
+848 LALSATDIELYR

-890 VLERFHGHQTA
+890 VLERFHGSPSAPGANPA
-901 AEGEAEAGTLEHLMA
+901 AGSSEDAGSLERLMA

-936 REKAIDALH
+936 REKAIEALH

-1000 PVRELESDVQLAIY
+1000 PPRELESDVQLAIY

>member
-1 MVSARPTG
+1 MEQQQA
-9 RAPGVADAWVSLKS
+9 VADH
-23 MAQEHDRGEPVPT
+23 ER
-36 EQQEAVAA
+36 
-44 HGQGALLVL
+44 GALLVL
-53 GAAGS
+53 GVAGS
-58 GRTEALARRLSR
+58 GRTEALARRLAR
-70 LVSQGRRPLALSRSA
+70 LVADGRRPLALTSSTA
-85 AAANRIRVRAE
+85 AADRIRARAE
-96 ETIETS
+96 ALIETG

-107 VHTHPVAAARILRE
+107 VHTHPFAAARLLRE

-132 ESLSPAERLAM
+132 ESLSAAERLAM

-169 VDRIDALKS
+169 VDRIDSLKS

-186 RRWSD
+186 RSWS
-191 EQAGGS
+191 EGQAGGS
-197 VAERDSAARERE
+197 RSERDSAARERE
-209 FAELY
+209 FAEIY
-214 EMHDSML
+214 ELHDSML
-221 RAAGAMDEVDAVIEL
+221 RSTGAMDDIDAVLLL
-236 TRLLHERPALAEA
+236 TKLLGERPALAESIA
-249 VSERF
+249 ARF

-267 AERALIEALARGAET
+267 AERSVLEALARGAESMVVT
-282 TVISCDDEQG
+282 CDDEQA
-292 RAPCGAASAWAR
+292 RAQCGAASAWAR
-304 EAFSPAELTLEPS
+304 TTFGADAITLEPA
-317 WRYGGDLIDAAHA
+317 WRYGGDLLDAAHA
-330 VVAPAMNRVAPSS
+330 VVAPSSNRVAPAS
-343 NGLRLTEHPRVTPSR
+343 SR
-358 EGAAVAR
+358 EGAEVTR
-365 RAAGPPTRVRFWSG
+365 RAAGPPTRVRFWVG
-379 INERAEAQAVA
+379 VNERAEAQAVA
-390 RDIEAALAAGDVKME
+390 RDIETALAAGEVKME
-405 HVCVAVPRGGGRARA
+405 QICVAVPPGGGRARA
-420 IAAALEERRVP
+420 VAAALEERRVP
-431 YRVTGPGAFFQR
+431 YRLTGPGAFFHR

-522 HRAAAR
+522 HGAAAR

-585 NRDFVRYLVAVSEAG
+585 NRDFVRYLAAVSEAG
-600 VPPLDE
+600 VAPVDE
-606 PSEPTAD
+606 PGEPMAD
-613 AVRVMSLERAKGLE
+613 AVRVMPLERTKGLE

-633 VGLHAGAVPGVAP
+633 IGLQAGAMPGAAP
-646 PGPPVLPT
+646 AGPPVVPE
-654 GVGAGEPSH
+654 GVGGAGPSH
-663 EDEQRR
+663 EDEARR
-669 LLYVAM
+669 LLYIAM
-675 TRARDEL
+675 TRASDEL
-682 VLSRPASTEGGDA
+682 VLSRPAATEAGSA
-695 RPSPFYEDARAVLDA
+695 RPTPFYEDARAVLDA

-779 SEEPAADALAA
+779 AEEPVADSLAA
-790 INDLLD
+790 INDLLE

-805 ALHDSGLD
+805 ALRDSGLD

-827 ELIEQRDEPS
+827 ELIAQRDEPS

-848 LALSATDITLYR
+848 LALSATDIELYR

-890 VLERFHGHQTA
+890 VLERFHRSPSTA
-901 AEGEAEAGTLEHLMA
+901 ATNTVAGSAEKTEPGSLQRLMA

-936 REKAIDALH
+936 REKAIEALH

-954 GSHPRWVERKFD
+954 GSQPRWVERKFD

-1000 PVRELESDVQLAIY
+1000 APRELKSDVQLAIY

-1038 KVAVGGSPDDL
+1038 KVGVGGSPDDL

>member
-1 MVSARPTG
+1 MGDEREHG
-9 RAPGVADAWVSLKS
+9 APGLTERQESVVAHTD
-23 MAQEHDRGEPVPT
+23 
-36 EQQEAVAA
+36 
-44 HGQGALLVL
+44 GALLVL
-53 GAAGS
+53 GVAGS
-58 GRTEALARRLSR
+58 GRTESLARRLAR
-70 LVSQGRRPLALSRSA
+70 LVGDRERALVLTRSVA
-85 AAANRIRVRAE
+85 AARRLRMRAE
-96 ETIETS
+96 AEIDAG

-107 VHTHPVAAARILRE
+107 VHTHPVAAARLLRE

-126 EIDPFF
+126 GIDPFF

-143 LLDRIDELPLRRHE
+143 LLERIDELPLRRHE
-157 IRGNPAGLLARI
+157 IRGNAAGLLARI

-178 AGVTAERF
+178 AGVTAADF
-186 RRWSD
+186 GRWAD
-191 EQAGGS
+191 QQAGAS
-197 VAERDSAARERE
+197 RSERDAAARERE
-209 FAELY
+209 FAEIY
-214 EMHDSML
+214 ELHDSML
-221 RAAGAMDEVDAVIEL
+221 RSAGAMDDIDAVLEL
-236 TRLLHERPALAEA
+236 TIRLEQRPALAEA
-249 VSERF
+249 ISSRF
-254 PDLLVDEAEDACP
+254 PHLLVDELEDACP
-267 AERALIEALARGAET
+267 AERSLVEALARGSVSA
-282 TVISCDDEQG
+282 VLSCDDEQA
-292 RAPCGAASAWAR
+292 RAPCDAASSWAR
-304 EAFSPAELTLEPS
+304 QAIGAREVTLETT
-317 WRYGGDLIDAAHA
+317 WRYGGDALDAAHA
-330 VVAPAMNRVAPSS
+330 VVAPAS
-343 NGLRLTEHPRVTPSR
+343 
-358 EGAAVAR
+358 GASEVPR
-365 RAAGPPTRVRFWSG
+365 RAAGPATRVRFWCG

-390 RDIEAALAAGDVKME
+390 RDIEAALAAGEVKME
-405 HVCVAVPRGGGRARA
+405 EICIAVPGAAGPARA

-431 YRVTGPGAFFQR
+431 YRLSGPGAFFQR

-572 LAAAWTRREPTGS
+572 LAEAWTRREPGGS

-600 VPPLDE
+600 VAPVEEQNE
-606 PSEPTAD
+606 PIAG
-613 AVRVMSLERAKGLE
+613 AVRVMPFERTKGLE
-627 FSRVYV
+627 FARVYV
-633 VGLHAGAVPGVAP
+633 VGLHARAVPGSAPAGAP
-646 PGPPVLPT
+646 PVPV
-654 GVGAGEPSH
+654 GVGGATPSH
-663 EDEQRR
+663 EEESRR

-675 TRARDEL
+675 TRATDDL
-682 VLSRPASTEGGDA
+682 VLTRPAATESGDA
-695 RPSPFYEDARAVLDA
+695 RPSPFYQDARAVLDA
-710 TEQEHGEELFGPAE
+710 PEQEHGEELFGPAE

-750 PRLDTYVDVTRAVA
+750 PRLDTYVDVNRAVA

-779 SEEPAADALAA
+779 SEEPVSDSLAA
-790 INDLLD
+790 VNDLLEQ
-796 HAISPEQRS
+796 AISPDQRV
-805 ALHDSGLD
+805 ALRDSGLD

-827 ELIEQRDEPS
+827 ELIAKRDEPS

-848 LALSATDITLYR
+848 LALSATDIELYR

-890 VLERFHGHQTA
+890 VLERFHGQQA
-901 AEGEAEAGTLEHLMA
+901 SGGADAGSLERLMG

-924 SGFGESDDELQF
+924 AGFGESDDELQF
-936 REKAIDALH
+936 REKAIEALR

-954 GSHPRWVERKFD
+954 GSQPRWVERKFD

-978 DRVDQLPSGGYEL
+978 DRVDELPSGGYEL

-1000 PVRELESDVQLAIY
+1000 PTRELESDVQLAIY

-1057 EVGEGILGQDFEPR
+1057 EVGEGIMGQDFEPR
-1071 PSPEICS
+1071 PSPDICS

>member
-1 MVSARPTG
+1 MAEERDLG
-9 RAPGVADAWVSLKS
+9 GPGLS
-23 MAQEHDRGEPVPT
+23 
-36 EQQEAVAA
+36 EQQQTVVA
-44 HGQGALLVL
+44 HDEGALLVL

-58 GRTEALARRLSR
+58 GRTEALARRLAR
-70 LVSQGRRPLALSRSA
+70 LVAEGRRPLVLSRSA
-85 AAANRIRVRAE
+85 AAANRIRTRAE
-96 ETIETS
+96 ETIDTP

-121 HATEA
+121 HAIEA
-126 EIDPFF
+126 ELDPFF

-186 RRWSD
+186 RRWSE

-197 VAERDSAARERE
+197 QSERDSAARERE

-214 EMHDSML
+214 EMHDAML
-221 RAAGAMDEVDAVIEL
+221 RSAGAMDDIDAVIEL
-236 TRLLHERPALAEA
+236 TKLLGERPALADA
-249 VSERF
+249 VSARF
-254 PDLLVDEAEDACP
+254 PDLMVDEAEDACP
-267 AERALIEALARGAET
+267 AERSLIDALAGGAET
-282 TVISCDDEQG
+282 TVISCDDEQA

-304 EAFSPAELTLEPS
+304 QAFSPAEVTLEPS
-317 WRYGGDLIDAAHA
+317 WRYGGDLLDAAHA
-330 VVAPAMNRVAPSS
+330 VVAPSER
-343 NGLRLTEHPRVTPSR
+343 
-358 EGAAVAR
+358 GAEVER
-365 RAAGPPTRVRFWSG
+365 RAAGSATRVRFWCG
-379 INERAEAQAVA
+379 TNERAEAQAVA
-390 RDIEAALAAGDVKME
+390 RDIETALAAGEVKME
-405 HVCVAVPRGGGRARA
+405 DVCVAVPSGGGRARG

-431 YRVTGPGAFFQR
+431 YRLTGPGAFFHR

-465 VRALSRPPVELRSVD
+465 IRALSRPPVELRSVD

-600 VPPLDE
+600 VAPVEE
-606 PSEPTAD
+606 PGEPMAD
-613 AVRVMSLERAKGLE
+613 AVRLMPLERTKGLE

-633 VGLHAGAVPGVAP
+633 IGLHAGAVPGAQP
-646 PGPPVLPT
+646 PGPSVVPT
-654 GVGAGEPSH
+654 GVGGGGPSH
-663 EDEQRR
+663 EDEARR
-669 LLYVAM
+669 LLYVAI

-682 VLSRPASTEGGDA
+682 VLSRPAATEAGNV

-710 TEQEHGEELFGPAE
+710 GEQEHGEELFGPAE

-779 SEEPAADALAA
+779 TEEPAADSLAA

-805 ALHDSGLD
+805 ALHDSALD

-890 VLERFHGHQTA
+890 VLERFHGPQGP
-901 AEGEAEAGTLEHLMA
+901 GEADAEPGSLERLMA
-916 LFAAAWRR
+916 LFGSAWRR

-936 REKAIDALH
+936 REKAIEALH

-1000 PVRELESDVQLAIY
+1000 PASELESDVQLAIY

-1038 KVAVGGSPDDL
+1038 KVAVGGSSDDL

>member
-1 MVSARPTG
+1 MADENDLG
-9 RAPGVADAWVSLKS
+9 APGL
-23 MAQEHDRGEPVPT
+23 T
-36 EQQEAVAA
+36 EQQRAVVD
-44 HGQGALLVL
+44 HERGSLLVL

-58 GRTEALARRLSR
+58 GRTEALARRLGR
-70 LVSQGRRPLALSRSA
+70 RVAEGRRPLVLSRSA
-85 AAANRIRVRAE
+85 ASANRIRTRAE
-96 ETIETS
+96 ETIDTP

-107 VHTHPVAAARILRE
+107 VHTHPVAAARLLRE

-132 ESLSPAERLAM
+132 ELLSPAERLAM

-169 VDRIDALKS
+169 VERIDALKS

-186 RRWSD
+186 GRWAS

-197 VAERDSAARERE
+197 RSERDSAARERE
-209 FAELY
+209 FAEIY
-214 EMHDSML
+214 ELHDSML
-221 RAAGAMDEVDAVIEL
+221 RSAGAMDDIDAVLEL
-236 TRLLHERPALAEA
+236 TRLLGERPALAA
-249 VSERF
+249 AIAERF
-254 PDLLVDEAEDACP
+254 PHLIVDELEDACP
-267 AERALIEALARGAET
+267 AERSLIEALARGSASA
-282 TVISCDDEQG
+282 VLSCDDEQG
-292 RAPCGAASAWAR
+292 RGPCDSAAAWAR
-304 EAFSPAELTLEPS
+304 QALGAAEVALEPS
-317 WRYGGDLIDAAHA
+317 WRYGGDLLDAAHA
-330 VVAPAMNRVAPSS
+330 VVAPASR
-343 NGLRLTEHPRVTPSR
+343 GTEVP
-358 EGAAVAR
+358 R
-365 RAAGPPTRVRFWSG
+365 RAAGPPTQVRFWCG

-390 RDIEAALAAGDVKME
+390 RDIEAGLASGEAKVE
-405 HVCVAVPRGGGRARA
+405 EICVAIPPGGGTARA

-431 YRVTGPGAFFQR
+431 YRMSGPGAFFQR

-585 NRDFVRYLVAVSEAG
+585 NRDFVRYLVAVAEAG
-600 VPPLDE
+600 VAPVDE
-606 PSEPTAD
+606 PSEPIAD
-613 AVRVMSLERAKGLE
+613 AVRVMPLERTKGLE

-633 VGLHAGAVPGVAP
+633 VGLNAGAVPGSAP
-646 PGPPVLPT
+646 AGSPAVLP
-654 GVGAGEPSH
+654 GVGAPTPSH
-663 EDEQRR
+663 EEESRR

-675 TRARDEL
+675 TRATDDL
-682 VLSRPASTEGGDA
+682 VLARPAATEDGDA
-695 RPSPFYEDARAVLDA
+695 RPSPFYEDARAVLGA

-779 SEEPAADALAA
+779 SEEPVVDALAA
-790 INDLLD
+790 INDLLE
-796 HAISPEQRS
+796 HAISPEQRNALRDS
-805 ALHDSGLD
+805 ALD

-890 VLERFHGHQTA
+890 VLERFHGTPSTA
-901 AEGEAEAGTLEHLMA
+901 PTGAPTSSGGEGEAAAGSLERLMA
-916 LFAAAWRR
+916 LFATAWRR

-936 REKAIDALH
+936 REKAIEALH

-978 DRVDQLPSGGYEL
+978 DRVDRLPSGGYEL

-1000 PVRELESDVQLAIY
+1000 PARELESDVQLAIY

>member
-1 MVSARPTG
+1 MG
-9 RAPGVADAWVSLKS
+9 EEELEAPGLS
-23 MAQEHDRGEPVPT
+23 T
-36 EQQEAVAA
+36 QQEQVIA
-44 HGQGALLVL
+44 HDEGALLVL

-58 GRTEALARRLSR
+58 GRSEALARRLTR
-70 LVSQGRRPLALSRSA
+70 LVEERERVLVLTSSVA
-85 AAANRIRVRAE
+85 AAKRIRRRAE
-96 ETIETS
+96 ETIETAF
-102 YEELV
+102 EELV
-107 VHTHPVAAARILRE
+107 VHTHPAAAARLLRE

-126 EIDPFF
+126 EVDPFF

-169 VDRIDALKS
+169 VERIDSLKS

-186 RRWSD
+186 RAWAD
-191 EQAGGS
+191 GQAGGS
-197 VAERDSAARERE
+197 QSERDSAARERE

-214 EMHDSML
+214 ELHDSML
-221 RAAGAMDEVDAVIEL
+221 RAAGAMDDVDGVLEL
-236 TRLLHERPALAEA
+236 TRLLGVRPALAEA
-249 VSERF
+249 IATRF
-254 PDLLVDEAEDACP
+254 PHLLVDEGEDACP
-267 AERALIEALARGAET
+267 AERSLVEALARGSRT

-292 RAPCGAASAWAR
+292 RAACAAASSWAR
-304 EAFSPAELTLEPS
+304 KALSPTEVTLEPA
-317 WRYGGDLIDAAHA
+317 WRYGGDLLDAAHA
-330 VVAPAMNRVAPSS
+330 VVATGER
-343 NGLRLTEHPRVTPSR
+343 GTEVT
-358 EGAAVAR
+358 R
-365 RAAGPPTRVRFWSG
+365 RAAGPPTRVRFWAG
-379 INERAEAQAVA
+379 TNERAEAQAVA
-390 RDIEAALAAGDVKME
+390 RDIEAALATGEVRLE
-405 HVCVAVPRGGGRARA
+405 EVCVAVTPGAGRARA
-420 IAAALEERRVP
+420 LAAALEERRVP
-431 YRVTGPGAFFQR
+431 YRLTGPGAFFQR
-443 PEVRDVIA
+443 PEIRDVIA

-533 RADVF
+533 KADVF

-572 LAAAWTRREPTGS
+572 LAAAWTRREPGGS

-600 VPPLDE
+600 GMRRGSGGEAEEAPVPMLVE
-606 PSEPTAD
+606 PSEPMAD
-613 AVRVMSLERAKGLE
+613 AVRVMSLEHTKGLE

-633 VGLHAGAVPGVAP
+633 VGLHAGAMPGAP
-646 PGPPVLPT
+646 PAGPPVVPE
-654 GVGAGEPSH
+654 GVGGGGPSH
-663 EDEQRR
+663 GDAARR
-669 LLYVAM
+669 LLYIAM
-675 TRARDEL
+675 TRAKDEL
-682 VLSRPASTEGGDA
+682 VLSRPAATDA
-695 RPSPFYEDARAVLDA
+695 GEVRPSPFYEDARAVLDA
-710 TEQEHGEELFGPAE
+710 SEQEHGEELFGPAE

-779 SEEPAADALAA
+779 AEEPVADSLAA
-790 INDLLD
+790 INDLLE

-805 ALHDSGLD
+805 ALSDSGLD

-827 ELIEQRDEPS
+827 ELIAQRDEPS

-848 LALSATDITLYR
+848 LALSATDIELYR

-880 NQRFGIVIHQ
+880 NQRFGIAIHQ
-890 VLERFHGHQTA
+890 VLERFHGQQA
-901 AEGEAEAGTLEHLMA
+901 AEEGDADAGSLERLMA
-916 LFAAAWRR
+916 LFGAAWRR

-936 REKAIDALH
+936 REKAFDALR

-954 GSHPRWVERKFD
+954 GSVPRWVERKFD

-978 DRVDQLPSGGYEL
+978 DRVDQLPGGGYEL

-1000 PVRELESDVQLAIY
+1000 PPRELESDVQLAIY
-1014 RLAAREAWR
+1014 RLAAREAWS

>member
-1 MVSARPTG
+1 MAEERD
-9 RAPGVADAWVSLKS
+9 PGGPGLS
-23 MAQEHDRGEPVPT
+23 
-36 EQQEAVAA
+36 EQQHAVVA
-44 HGQGALLVL
+44 HDQGTLLVL

-58 GRTEALARRLSR
+58 GRTEALARRLGS
-70 LVSQGRRPLALSRSA
+70 LVADGRRPLVLSRSA

-96 ETIETS
+96 ETIDTP

-126 EIDPFF
+126 ELDPFF

-186 RRWSD
+186 RRWSE

-197 VAERDSAARERE
+197 QSERDSAARERE

-214 EMHDSML
+214 EMHDAML
-221 RAAGAMDEVDAVIEL
+221 RAAGAMDDIDAVIEL
-236 TRLLHERPALAEA
+236 TKLLGERPALADA
-249 VSERF
+249 VSARF
-254 PDLLVDEAEDACP
+254 PDLMVDEAEDACP
-267 AERALIEALARGAET
+267 AERSLIEALAGGSVT
-282 TVISCDDEQG
+282 TVISCDDEQA

-304 EAFSPAELTLEPS
+304 QAFSPAEVTLEPS
-317 WRYGGDLIDAAHA
+317 WRYGGDLLDAAHA
-330 VVAPAMNRVAPSS
+330 VVAPSER
-343 NGLRLTEHPRVTPSR
+343 
-358 EGAAVAR
+358 GAEVER
-365 RAAGPPTRVRFWSG
+365 RAAGPATRVRFWCG
-379 INERAEAQAVA
+379 TNERAEAQAVA
-390 RDIEAALAAGDVKME
+390 RDIETALAAGEVKME
-405 HVCVAVPRGGGRARA
+405 DVCVAVPSGGGRARG

-431 YRVTGPGAFFQR
+431 YRLTGPGAFFHR

-465 VRALSRPPVELRSVD
+465 IRALSRPPVELRSVD

-600 VPPLDE
+600 VAPVDE
-606 PSEPTAD
+606 PGEPMAD
-613 AVRVMSLERAKGLE
+613 AVRVMPLERTKGLE

-633 VGLHAGAVPGVAP
+633 IGLHAGAMPGSEP
-646 PGPPVLPT
+646 PGPSVVPT
-654 GVGAGEPSH
+654 GVGGGGPSH

-675 TRARDEL
+675 TRARNEL
-682 VLSRPASTEGGDA
+682 VLSRPAATEAGNV
-695 RPSPFYEDARAVLDA
+695 RPSPLYEDARAVLDGS
-710 TEQEHGEELFGPAE
+710 EQEHGEELFGPAE

-738 EEAWRAGGKLRE
+738 EEAWKAGGKLRE

-779 SEEPAADALAA
+779 AEEPAADSLAA

-796 HAISPEQRS
+796 HAISSEQRS
-805 ALHDSGLD
+805 ALHDSALD

-890 VLERFHGHQTA
+890 VLERFHGPQAPGET
-901 AEGEAEAGTLEHLMA
+901 EAESGSLERLMA
-916 LFAAAWRR
+916 LFGSAWRR

-936 REKAIDALH
+936 REKAIEALH

-1000 PVRELESDVQLAIY
+1000 PARELESDVQLAIY

>member
-1 MVSARPTG
+1 
-9 RAPGVADAWVSLKS
+9 
-23 MAQEHDRGEPVPT
+23 MAELHDPAGPRLS
-36 EQQEAVAA
+36 EQQESVVA
-44 HGQGALLVL
+44 HEQGALLVL

-70 LVSQGRRPLALSRSA
+70 LVGEGRRPLALTRST
-85 AAANRIRVRAE
+85 AAANRIRTRAE
-96 ETIETS
+96 ETIETA

-107 VHTHPVAAARILRE
+107 VHTHPVAAARLLRE

-126 EIDPFF
+126 ELDPFF

-186 RRWSD
+186 RRWSE
-191 EQAGGS
+191 EQAGAS
-197 VAERDSAARERE
+197 QSERDAAARERE
-209 FAELY
+209 FAEIY
-214 EMHDSML
+214 ELHDEML
-221 RAAGAMDEVDAVIEL
+221 RAAGAMDDTDAVLEL
-236 TRLLHERPALAEA
+236 TKLLGERPALAEA
-249 VSERF
+249 VSRRF
-254 PDLLVDEAEDACP
+254 PDLIVDEAEDACP
-267 AERALIEALARGAET
+267 AERSLIEALARGTESA
-282 TVISCDDEQG
+282 VLSCDDDQA

-304 EAFSPAELTLEPS
+304 QALSAEELTLEPS
-317 WRYGGDLIDAAHA
+317 WRYGGDLLDAAHA
-330 VVAPAMNRVAPSS
+330 VVAQAER
-343 NGLRLTEHPRVTPSR
+343 
-358 EGAAVAR
+358 GAEIPR
-365 RAAGPPTRVRFWSG
+365 RAAGPATRVRFWSG
-379 INERAEAQAVA
+379 TNERAEAQAVA
-390 RDIEAALAAGDVKME
+390 RDIESALASGEVKME
-405 HVCVAVPRGGGRARA
+405 DVCVAVPRGGGRARA

-431 YRVTGPGAFFQR
+431 YRLTGPGAFFQR

-600 VPPLDE
+600 VAPVEE
-606 PSEPTAD
+606 PGEPMAD
-613 AVRVMSLERAKGLE
+613 AVRVIPLERTKGLE

-633 VGLHAGAVPGVAP
+633 LGLHAGAVPGSAP
-646 PGPPVLPT
+646 AGPPVVPT
-654 GVGAGEPSH
+654 GVGSGRPSH
-663 EDEQRR
+663 EDDARR

-675 TRARDEL
+675 TRASDEL
-682 VLSRPASTEGGDA
+682 VLSRPAATEAGTA
-695 RPSPFYEDARAVLDA
+695 RPSPLYEDARAVLDA
-710 TEQEHGEELFGPAE
+710 GEQEQGEELFGPAE

-779 SEEPAADALAA
+779 AEEPVADSLAA
-790 INDLLD
+790 INDLLE

-805 ALHDSGLD
+805 ALRDSGLD

-827 ELIEQRDEPS
+827 ELIAQRDEPS

-848 LALSATDITLYR
+848 LALSATDISLYQ

-890 VLERFHGHQTA
+890 VLERFHGQQATDQV
-901 AEGEAEAGTLEHLMA
+901 EAEAGSLERLMA
-916 LFAAAWRR
+916 LFASAWRR

-936 REKAIDALH
+936 REKAIEALH

-1000 PVRELESDVQLAIY
+1000 PPRELESDVQLAIY

>member
-1 MVSARPTG
+1 MGEQGDHRLPGPTE
-9 RAPGVADAWVSLKS
+9 RQQQAID
-23 MAQEHDRGEPVPT
+23 HDRGS
-36 EQQEAVAA
+36 
-44 HGQGALLVL
+44 LLVL

-58 GRTEALARRLSR
+58 GRTEALVRRLVR
-70 LVSQGRRPLALSRSA
+70 LVAEGERALVISCSTASA
-85 AAANRIRVRAE
+85 TRIRSRAE
-96 ETIETS
+96 ELIEAP

-107 VHTHPVAAARILRE
+107 VHTHPAAAARLLRE
-121 HATEA
+121 HPTEA
-126 EIDPFF
+126 ELDPFF
-132 ESLSPAERLAM
+132 ESLSAAERLAM
-143 LLDRIDELPLRRHE
+143 LLDRVDELPLRRHE

-169 VDRIDALKS
+169 VARIDALKS
-178 AGVTAERF
+178 AGVTAARF
-186 RRWSD
+186 RRWAD
-191 EQAGGS
+191 EQVGGTRS
-197 VAERDSAARERE
+197 ERDSAARERE
-209 FAELY
+209 FAEIY
-214 EMHDSML
+214 ELHDSML
-221 RAAGAMDEVDAVIEL
+221 SAAGAMDGADAVLTL
-236 TRLLHERPALAEA
+236 TRLLEERPALAESVA
-249 VSERF
+249 ARF
-254 PDLLVDEAEDACP
+254 PHLLVDELEDACP
-267 AERALIEALARGAET
+267 AERAMIAALARGSRSA
-282 TVISCDDEQG
+282 VLSCDDEQS
-292 RAPCGAASAWAR
+292 RSACGSASSWAR
-304 EAFSPAELTLEPS
+304 ESLQPEETLLEPS
-317 WRYGGDLIDAAHA
+317 WRFGGDLLDASHA
-330 VVAPAMNRVAPSS
+330 VVAPAGPSA
-343 NGLRLTEHPRVTPSR
+343 EVP
-358 EGAAVAR
+358 R
-365 RAAGPPTRVRFWSG
+365 RAAGPSTRVRFWRG
-379 INERAEAQAVA
+379 ANERAEAQAVA
-390 RDIEAALAAGDVKME
+390 RDVEAALAAGEVDPDE
-405 HVCVAVPRGGGRARA
+405 VCVAIPGGGARA
-420 IAAALEERRVP
+420 VAAALEERRVP
-431 YRVTGPGAFFQR
+431 YRLSGPGAFFQR
-443 PEVRDVIA
+443 PEIRDVIA
-451 WLRLLADPTDAAAA
+451 WLRLLADPTDAAAS

-480 LARCTT
+480 LARVTT

-572 LAAAWTRREPTGS
+572 LAEAWTRREPTGA

-600 VPPLDE
+600 VAAGDE
-606 PSEPTAD
+606 PAEPAAD
-613 AVRVMSLERAKGLE
+613 AVRVMPLERTKGLE

-633 VGLHAGAVPGVAP
+633 IGLHAGALPGPLPAGAPMVPPGV
-646 PGPPVLPT
+646 G
-654 GVGAGEPSH
+654 GETPSH
-663 EDEQRR
+663 EDQARR
-669 LLYVAM
+669 MLYVAM
-675 TRARDEL
+675 TRAKDEL
-682 VLSRPASTEGGDA
+682 VISRPAAIDAGAA
-695 RPSPFYEDARAVLDA
+695 RPSPYYEDARAVLDA
-710 TEQEHGEELFGPAE
+710 TEQEQGEELFGPAE
-724 GLQATYRMIQDEVL
+724 GLSATYRMIQDEVL

-779 SEEPAADALAA
+779 PEEPVADSLAA
-790 INDLLD
+790 INDLIEQ
-796 HAISPEQRS
+796 AISPEQRS
-805 ALHDSGLD
+805 ALRDSGLD

-827 ELIEQRDEPS
+827 ELIAQRDEPS

-848 LALSATDITLYR
+848 LALSATDIELYR

-890 VLERFHGHQTA
+890 VLERFHGQQAPSAGSMHDA
-901 AEGEAEAGTLEHLMA
+901 AGAAEAGSLERLMS

-936 REKAIDALH
+936 REKAIEALH

-978 DRVDQLPSGGYEL
+978 DRVDELPSGGYEL

-1000 PVRELESDVQLAIY
+1000 PRRELESDVQLAIY

-1023 LEGAA
+1023 LDGAA

-1084 ICPASEA
+1084 ICPASDA

>member
-1 MVSARPTG
+1 MAPDGDPDYLRPSEG
-9 RAPGVADAWVSLKS
+9 
-23 MAQEHDRGEPVPT
+23 
-36 EQQEAVAA
+36 QEAVIA
-44 HGQGALLVL
+44 HSEGALLVL
-53 GAAGS
+53 GVAGS
-58 GRTEALARRLSR
+58 GRTEALTRRLAR
-70 LVSQGRRPLALSRSA
+70 LTEQDEGTLVLTRSS
-85 AAANRIRVRAE
+85 AAANRIRLQAE
-96 ETIETS
+96 EGIQGGF
-102 YEELV
+102 EELV
-107 VHTHPVAAARILRE
+107 VHRHPIAAVRLLRE

-126 EIDPFF
+126 GVDPFC

-143 LLDRIDELPLRRHE
+143 LLERVDELPLRRHE

-169 VDRIDALKS
+169 IDRIDALKS
-178 AGVTAERF
+178 AGITARRFREWAERT
-186 RRWSD
+186 RGES
-191 EQAGGS
+191 GS
-197 VAERDSAARERE
+197 ERDAAERERE
-209 FAELY
+209 FAEIY
-214 EMHDSML
+214 ELHDSML
-221 RAAGAMDEVDAVIEL
+221 RAAGAIDDGEAVLEL
-236 TRLLHERPALAEA
+236 TRLLGERPALAA
-249 VSERF
+249 AIGERF
-254 PDLLVDEAEDACP
+254 PHLIVDEAEDACP
-267 AERALIEALARGAET
+267 AERSMIAALAEGAHT
-282 TVISCDDEQG
+282 VVISCDDEQA
-292 RAPCGAASAWAR
+292 RARCGSGSRWAR
-304 EAFSPAELTLEPS
+304 ETLGAAELALEPE
-317 WRYGGDLIDAAHA
+317 WRYGGDVLDAAHA
-330 VVAPAMNRVAPSS
+330 VVAPAER
-343 NGLRLTEHPRVTPSR
+343 
-358 EGAAVAR
+358 GAEPPR
-365 RAAGPPTRVRFWSG
+365 RAAGPQTRVRFWRG
-379 INERAEAQAVA
+379 VNERAEAQAVA
-390 RDIEAALAAGDVKME
+390 RDIESALAAGEARME
-405 HVCVAVPRGGGRARA
+405 EICVAVPRGGGRARA

-431 YRVTGPGAFFQR
+431 YRLTGPGAFFQR
-443 PEVRDVIA
+443 PEIRDVIA

-502 LESPQIPPEARDRI
+502 LESPQIPPEARERI
-516 REFLQL
+516 RNFLSL

-572 LAAAWTRREPTGS
+572 LAADWVRREPTGS

-600 VPPLDE
+600 GVRGGTGDAEELPDLTSED
-606 PSEPTAD
+606 PSGPMAA
-613 AVRVMSLERAKGLE
+613 AVRVMPLEALKGLE
-627 FSRVYV
+627 LARVYI
-633 VGLHAGAVPGVAP
+633 VGMHAGAIPGSKPAGLPMVPAD
-646 PGPPVLPT
+646 L
-654 GVGAGEPSH
+654 AGGRPSH
-663 EDEQRR
+663 EDAARR

-675 TRARDEL
+675 TRATEEL
-682 VLSRPASTEGGDA
+682 VLSRPAATESEA
-695 RPSPFYEDARAVLDA
+695 VRPSPFYEDARAVLDA
-710 TEQEHGEELFGPAE
+710 DEEEHGEELFGPAE

-764 RFLELVKLAGLIQGS
+764 RFLELVKLAGLLQGS
-779 SEEPAADALAA
+779 SEEPVADSLAA

-796 HAISPEQRS
+796 TAISPDQRA
-805 ALHDSGLD
+805 ALGDSGLD
-813 AYLLDE
+813 GYLLDE

-827 ELIEQRDEPS
+827 DLIEQRDEPS

-848 LALSATDITLYR
+848 LALSATDIELYR

-890 VLERFHGHQTA
+890 VLERFHAPTSTATIPGGA
-901 AEGEAEAGTLEHLMA
+901 AEPSDAGSLDRLMA
-916 LFAAAWRR
+916 LFAVAWRR

-936 REKAIDALH
+936 REKAIEALH
-945 RYHAREVAS
+945 RYHAREVSS
-954 GSHPRWVERKFD
+954 GSQPRWVERKFD

-978 DRVDQLPSGGYEL
+978 DRVDQLPGGGYEL

-1000 PVRELESDVQLAIY
+1000 PQRELESDVQLAIY